1 LADEKPKQKHEKQQD
16 RKSRQSMIAPRH
28 ILGTFDEALASLRN
42 NVLMMSSLT
51 ERSLERAMKGLFD
64 RDDDLC
70 ANAIADD
77 EEIDQLE
84 MQIDKDGVAILLRFQ
99 PVASDLRRVVAAM
112 KLSSNLE
119 RMADQATTI
128 ARRAR
133 KINRHP
139 PLAEVE
145 LIRPLYEQAMSM
157 FKDSVDAFVREDVDL
172 GRAVVPR
179 DEKLDELNRSA
190 SRKLIERMAQDPEQ
204 LRGYL
209 NLIFVGRCLER
220 VGDHATNIA
229 EEAVY
234 AAAAEDIRH
243 QTVTATT

>member
-1 LADEKPKQKHEKQQD
+1 MVTAK
-16 RKSRQSMIAPRH
+16 H

-51 ERSLERAMKGLFD
+51 ERSLERAIRGLFD

-70 ANAIADD
+70 ANTIADD

-84 MQIDKDGVAILLRFQ
+84 IQVDKDGVAILLRFQ

-112 KLSSNLE
+112 KLSTNLE

-133 KINRHP
+133 KLNQHP
-139 PLAEVE
+139 PLPEVE
-145 LIRPLYEQAMSM
+145 LIKPLYEQAMSM
-157 FKDSVDAFVREDVDL
+157 FKDSIDAFVREDVDL
-172 GRAVVPR
+172 GRAVVTR
-179 DEKLDELNRSA
+179 DEKLDELNHEA
-190 SRKLIERMAQDPEQ
+190 SRTLIERMAKDREQ

-209 NLIFVGRCLER
+209 NLIFIGRCLER

-229 EEAVY
+229 EDAVY

-243 QTVTATT
+243 QTATAHV

>member
-1 LADEKPKQKHEKQQD
+1 
-16 RKSRQSMIAPRH
+16 MIAPKH

-42 NVLMMSSLT
+42 NVLMMSGLT
-51 ERSLERAMKGLFD
+51 ERNLERATKGLFQ
-64 RDDDLC
+64 RDDTLC
-70 ANAIADD
+70 LSAIADD

-84 MQIDKDGVAILLRFQ
+84 KQIDKDGVDILLRFQ
-99 PVASDLRRVVAAM
+99 PVASDLRRVVSAM
-112 KLSSNLE
+112 KLSTNLE
-119 RMADQATTI
+119 RMADQATSI

-133 KINRHP
+133 KLNQHR

-145 LIRPLYEQAMSM
+145 LIRPMYDQAMAM
-157 FKDSVDAFVREDVDL
+157 FKDSIDAFVREDVEL
-172 GRAVVPR
+172 GCAVVNR
-179 DEKLDELNRSA
+179 DESLDDLNGTV
-190 SRKLIERMAQDPEQ
+190 SRKLIQRMADDPEQ

-209 NLIFVGRCLER
+209 NLIFVARAIER

-243 QTVTATT
+243 QTVVAHA

>member
-1 LADEKPKQKHEKQQD
+1 
-16 RKSRQSMIAPRH
+16 MIAPKH
-28 ILGTFDEALASLRN
+28 ILGTFDEALSSLRN
-42 NVLMMSSLT
+42 NVLMMSGLT
-51 ERSLERAMKGLFD
+51 ERSLERAMKGLFERND
-64 RDDDLC
+64 NLC

-84 MQIDKDGVAILLRFQ
+84 KQIDKDGVDILLRFQ

-133 KINRHP
+133 KLNRHP
-139 PLAEVE
+139 PLPEVE
-145 LIRPLYEQAMSM
+145 LIRPMYEHAMSM
-157 FKDSVDAFVREDVDL
+157 FRDSVDAFVREDVDL
-172 GRAVVPR
+172 GRAVVQR
-179 DEKLDELNRSA
+179 DDALDELNRSV
-190 SRKLIERMAQDPEQ
+190 SHKFVDRMAQDPEQ

-209 NLIFVGRCLER
+209 NLIFVGRALER

-229 EEAVY
+229 EDAVY

-243 QTVTATT
+243 QTVAAPA

>member
-1 LADEKPKQKHEKQQD
+1 MTPH
-16 RKSRQSMIAPRH
+16 RH

-42 NVLMMSSLT
+42 NVLMMAGLT
-51 ERSLERAMKGLFD
+51 ERSLERAMKGLVE
-64 RDDDLC
+64 RNDDLC

-84 MQIDKDGVAILLRFQ
+84 KQIDKDGVDILLRFQ
-99 PVASDLRRVVAAM
+99 PVASDLRRVVSAM
-112 KLSSNLE
+112 KLSTNLE

-133 KINRHP
+133 KLNRHP
-139 PLAEVE
+139 PLPEVE
-145 LIRPLYEQAMSM
+145 LIRPMYEHAMSM

-172 GRAVVPR
+172 ARAIVPR
-179 DEKLDELNRSA
+179 DEKLDHLNRVA

-229 EEAVY
+229 EDAVY

-243 QTVTATT
+243 QPVVAST

>member
-1 LADEKPKQKHEKQQD
+1 
-16 RKSRQSMIAPRH
+16 MIASRH

-133 KINRHP
+133 KLNQHP

-157 FKDSVDAFVREDVDL
+157 FRDSVDAFVREDVDL
-172 GRAVVPR
+172 GRAGGPA
-179 DEKLDELNRSA
+179 DEKLGRLNRSA
-190 SRKLIERMAQDPEQ
+190 RRQ
-204 LRGYL
+204 L
-209 NLIFVGRCLER
+209 VG
-220 VGDHATNIA
+220 GKA
-229 EEAVY
+229 EGPG
-234 AAAAEDIRH
+234 
-243 QTVTATT
+243 

>member
-1 LADEKPKQKHEKQQD
+1 
-16 RKSRQSMIAPRH
+16 MIAPKH

-42 NVLMMSSLT
+42 NVLMMSGLT
-51 ERSLERAMKGLFD
+51 ERSLERAMKGLVN
-64 RDDDLC
+64 RDDNVC

-84 MQIDKDGVAILLRFQ
+84 KQIDKDGVDILLRFQ
-99 PVASDLRRVVAAM
+99 PVASDLRRVVSAM

-133 KINRHP
+133 KLNQHP
-139 PLAEVE
+139 PLPEVE
-145 LIRPLYEQAMSM
+145 LIKPMYEHAMSM
-157 FKDSVDAFVREDVDL
+157 FKDSVDAFVNRL
-172 GRAVVPR
+172 ASH
-179 DEKLDELNRSA
+179 KLV
-190 SRKLIERMAQDPEQ
+190 ERMAQDPEQ

-209 NLIFVGRCLER
+209 NLIFIGRCLER

-229 EEAVY
+229 EDAVY

-243 QTVTATT
+243 QTLVAST

>member
-1 LADEKPKQKHEKQQD
+1 
-16 RKSRQSMIAPRH
+16 MIAPRH

-42 NVLMMSSLT
+42 NVLMMAGLA
-51 ERSLERAMKGLFD
+51 ERSLDRAMKGLLD

-70 ANAIADD
+70 AYAIADD

-84 MQIDKDGVAILLRFQ
+84 KLVDKDGVDILLRFQ
-99 PVASDLRRVVAAM
+99 PVASDLRRVVSAM

-119 RMADQATTI
+119 RIADQAVNI

-133 KINRHP
+133 KLNQHP
-139 PLAEVE
+139 VLSEVE
-145 LIRPLYEQAMSM
+145 LMTPMYAQALSM
-157 FKDSVDAFVREDVDL
+157 FKDSVDAYAREDVQL
-172 GRAVVPR
+172 GRAVVSR
-179 DEKLDELNRSA
+179 DDKLDELNRVT
-190 SRKLIERMAQDPEQ
+190 SRRLIDRMAQTPDQ

-209 NLIFVGRCLER
+209 NLMFIARHLER

-229 EEAVY
+229 EDAVY

-243 QTVTATT
+243 QPVAATT

>member
-1 LADEKPKQKHEKQQD
+1 V
-16 RKSRQSMIAPRH
+16 
-28 ILGTFDEALASLRN
+28 LASLRN

-51 ERSLERAMKGLFD
+51 ERSLERAIKGLFD

-84 MQIDKDGVAILLRFQ
+84 IQIDKDGVAILLRFQ

-133 KINRHP
+133 KLNQHP
-139 PLAEVE
+139 PLPEVE
-145 LIRPLYEQAMSM
+145 LIKPLYEQAMSM
-157 FKDSVDAFVREDVDL
+157 FKDSIDAFVREDVDL
-172 GRAVVPR
+172 GRAVVTR
-179 DEKLDELNRSA
+179 DEKLDELNHEA
-190 SRKLIERMAQDPEQ
+190 SRKLIEGMANDREQ

-209 NLIFVGRCLER
+209 NLIFIGRCLER

-229 EEAVY
+229 EDAVY

-243 QTVTATT
+243 QTAAASA

>member
-1 LADEKPKQKHEKQQD
+1 
-16 RKSRQSMIAPRH
+16 MIAHKH
-28 ILGTFDEALASLRN
+28 ILGTIDESLAALRN
-42 NVLMMSSLT
+42 NVLMMAGLT
-51 ERSLERAMKGLFD
+51 ERSLERAMKGLVN
-64 RDDDLC
+64 RDDNIC
-70 ANAIADD
+70 ATAIADD

-84 MQIDKDGVAILLRFQ
+84 KQIDKDGVDILLRFQ
-99 PVASDLRRVVAAM
+99 PVASDLRRVVSAM

-133 KINRHP
+133 KLNQHP
-139 PLAEVE
+139 PLPEVE
-145 LIRPLYEQAMSM
+145 LIKPLYEQAMSM

-172 GRAVVPR
+172 GRAAVMH
-179 DEKLDELNRSA
+179 DKKLDELNHEA
-190 SRKLIERMAQDPEQ
+190 SRKLIERMANDREQ

-209 NLIFVGRCLER
+209 NLIFIGRCLER

-234 AAAAEDIRH
+234 AAAAEAIRH
-243 QTVTATT
+243 QSLAVSSTL